1 MHYLSQLI
9 FLDKELK
16 LQSSVSNRCHEG
28 LMVPANISSIAIL
41 NIYGV
46 DYGYIIFGI
55 NRNETIKFIKIY
67 RFELKR

>member
-1 MHYLSQLI
+1 MHYLSQFI

-16 LQSSVSNRCHEG
+16 LQSSISNRCHEG
-28 LMVPANISSIAIL
+28 LMAPTNISSIAIL

>member
-9 FLDKELK
+9 FLDKELA
-16 LQSSVSNRCHEG
+16 
-28 LMVPANISSIAIL
+28 PANISSIAIL

-55 NRNETIKFIKIY
+55 NRNETINFIKIY
-67 RFELKR
+67 RFELKK